1 MLTSTAGCLEFAA
14 HVVIVFLEG
23 GGAIRSEWL
32 FCEVVGCG
40 QHGS

>member
-1 MLTSTAGCLEFAA
+1 MLTSTVGCLEFVA
-14 HVVIVFLEG
+14 HVVIVFWEG

-40 QHGS
+40 QCSS